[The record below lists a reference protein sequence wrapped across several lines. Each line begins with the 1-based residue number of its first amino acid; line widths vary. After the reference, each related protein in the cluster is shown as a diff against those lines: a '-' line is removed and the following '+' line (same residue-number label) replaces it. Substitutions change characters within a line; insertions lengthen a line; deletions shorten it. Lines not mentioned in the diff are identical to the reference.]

1 MATVDDNVAPQ
12 PEVVIVDDQPAN
24 LDLLAKLLSSHGYR
38 VRAFPDAELAIA
50 SMQLALPDIVL
61 LDIGL
66 PGLDGYGACQRLRS
80 DAATQDLPIIFLSA
94 RVDAEDIVHGFDVG
108 GSDYV
113 TKPIRERELLA
124 RIRVHVRVKQ
134 LQDRLRQ
141 QSATDS
147 LTGLFN
153 RRMLDET
160 LETEWRR
167 NHRQKSWLAA
177 IIVDVDHFK
186 LYNDRYGHQKGDLC
200 LRAVSHAIAA
210 AARRSGD
217 FVARYGGEEFA
228 LILPNTDMLGARLVA
243 NRILESVRG
252 LRLPHERSPTADV
265 VTVSLG
271 VVSLVPERDAKAT
284 ALIEVADQRL
294 YLAKRRGRD
303 CVIADDEVM
312 PTALQ

>member
-1 MATVDDNVAPQ
+1 MASITESSPPLPD
-12 PEVVIVDDQPAN
+12 VVVVDDQPDN
-24 LDLLAKLLSSHGYR
+24 LELLVRLLSAHGYR

-50 SMQLALPDIVL
+50 SIKLCVPDIIL

-66 PGLDGYGACQRLRS
+66 PVIDGFEACRQLRQ
-80 DAATQDLPIIFLSA
+80 DASTRELPVIFLSA
-94 RVDAEDIVHGFDVG
+94 RVDTDDVVHGFDVG

-141 QSATDS
+141 QSAVDS
-147 LTGLFN
+147 LTGLYN

-160 LETEWRR
+160 LLTEWRR
-167 NHRQKSWLAA
+167 NQRQNTWLGA

-186 LYNDRYGHQKGDLC
+186 TYNDNYGHQKGDLC
-200 LRAVSHAIAA
+200 LRAVAHAIAG

-228 LILPNTDMLGARLVA
+228 LILPNTDLVGTRIVATRILDAVRNLRLV
-243 NRILESVRG
+243 
-252 LRLPHERSPTADV
+252 HERSPTATV
-265 VTVSLG
+265 VTVSEG
-271 VVSLVPERDAKAT
+271 AFSLVPNREIT
-284 ALIEVADQRL
+284 AGKLIEIADRRL
-294 YLAKRRGRD
+294 YLAKDRGRNRA
-303 CVIADDEVM
+303 VVDDEDSNID
-312 PTALQ
+312 